1 MYRRAFVL
9 VLISA
14 FWLLLSLQSAI
25 AQSGDAAGDFSL
37 QPDTMSPSISIKVL
51 PKNPV
56 VGGMATSIEISTA
69 NFKTNQL
76 TEGVFMDVR
85 IDYPKKRFLLPTSSP
100 ALEDTR
106 FFASEFTSKQGVVLL
121 ENIVFPVRGGYEVT
135 VKARPI
141 DGQSFESITE
151 TFSLRVRASLLN
163 TAIWTLVFVVLLG
176 LGAYVRLK
184 KTRIGRRHHA
194 AFGLF
199 ASVIFAF
206 SLFAETASAQTVT
219 LEKAASDAIVN
230 APSPVDIVFSPE
242 DPIFGTTN
250 RINLTLKDPA
260 TGVLY
265 DRALISMKLE
275 SVGLA
280 RPVFAATF
288 HSLNG
293 NLVFDHGFIE
303 SGQYRLML
311 DVAPTEF
318 TVNTFSPF
326 TKEILIT
333 VADGPFVPA
342 VTAKYVFLFAL
353 LFVIG
358 FAAGPRALSRIRRS
372 S

>member
-1 MYRRAFVL
+1 MYQRAFVL

-14 FWLLLSLQSAI
+14 FWILLSLPSAI
-25 AQSGDAAGDFSL
+25 AQSGEASDGFSL
-37 QPDTMSPSISIKVL
+37 QPDIVPPSISIKVL
-51 PKNPV
+51 PKRPV
-56 VGGMATSIEISTA
+56 AKGSATNIEISTT

-85 IDYPKKRFLLPTSSP
+85 IDYPKKRFLLPTTSS

-121 ENIVFPVRGGYEVT
+121 ENIVFPIRGMYEVT

-141 DGQSFESITE
+141 DGQSFEPITE
-151 TFSLRVRASLLN
+151 TFKIRVRASLLN
-163 TAIWTLVFVVLLG
+163 ISIWSLIFIILLG
-176 LGAYVRLK
+176 LGTYVRLK
-184 KTRIGRRHHA
+184 KPRIGRRRHA
-194 AFGLF
+194 ASGL
-199 ASVIFAF
+199 AVIFFFSVAMPAAF
-206 SLFAETASAQTVT
+206 AQTVT

-242 DPIFGTTN
+242 DPVFGTTN
-250 RINLTLKDPA
+250 RINLTLKDPL

-275 SVGLA
+275 SIEFE
-280 RPVFAATF
+280 RPVFATTF

-293 NLVFDHGFIE
+293 NVVFDHGFMM

-318 TVNTFSPF
+318 TVNTFAPF

-333 VADGPFVPA
+333 VADGPFLFA
-342 VTAKYVFLFAL
+342 AIAKYAFLFAL

-358 FAAGPRALSRIRRS
+358 FAAGPRVLSRIRRS